1 MVDASVL
8 ASVILCEPGYEEL
21 LDYIKH
27 CYSVDQAVKEVS
39 NAVWKYYVRK
49 LISLDDARRKYEVL
63 RRLVGV
69 NIKLID
75 EGEVIDD
82 AFKISLENNITV
94 YDALY
99 IALALR
105 RKAPLASLDKK
116 QRAIALKLGMEVLPK
131 T

>member
-1 MVDASVL
+1 MADASLL

-21 LDYIKH
+21 LDYIKY
-27 CYSVDQAVKEVS
+27 CYSVDQVVKEVS
-39 NAVWKYYVRK
+39 NAIWKYYVRK
-49 LISLDDARRKYEVL
+49 LISLDDVRRKYEVL
-63 RRLVGV
+63 RRLAGV

-105 RKAPLASLDKK
+105 RKASLASLDKE
-116 QRAIALKLGMEVLPK
+116 QRAIALKLGI
-131 T
+131 